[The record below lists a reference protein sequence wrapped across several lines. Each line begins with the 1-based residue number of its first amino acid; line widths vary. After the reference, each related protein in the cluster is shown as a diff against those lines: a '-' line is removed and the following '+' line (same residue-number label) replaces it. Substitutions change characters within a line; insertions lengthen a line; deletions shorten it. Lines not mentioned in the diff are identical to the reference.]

1 MTSEGKRFPLSSAA
15 LAGTLENLVTYP
27 FEMVKTQLQLQVKSS
42 GLYAGSD
49 KFAGPLDCFAR
60 TLRTTGVLG
69 LYNGGQSFF
78 LFSPMRALVRFNTFE
93 QLRDTKASQRLRQTS
108 HGKRTSDLLCGVGAG
123 VADAVLCQTPSNQI
137 QVKMVHDRAPKGPR
151 RYRSFVHAVAADG
164 AQFPIADADGSGRP
178 NFGLVPELRDLLRQ
192 PRALP

>member
-69 LYNGGQSFF
+69 LYNGGQSCGQQG
-78 LFSPMRALVRFNTFE
+78 A
-93 QLRDTKASQRLRQTS
+93 QQARQA
-108 HGKRTSDLLCGVGAG
+108 HR
-123 VADAVLCQTPSNQI
+123 Q
-137 QVKMVHDRAPKGPR
+137 GPR
-151 RYRSFVHAVAADG
+151 F
-164 AQFPIADADGSGRP
+164 GST
-178 NFGLVPELRDLLRQ
+178 
-192 PRALP
+192 